1 MSIRVTQQTMYNKMV
16 GGMQSNL
23 GAYMESIEQGSSQKK
38 VNRPSDD
45 PAGTYRIL
53 TTRVDMTNTAQYQEN
68 VDTANGWLNL
78 ADDILSRQVTT
89 AITGLKTLAEQAS
102 TGTYTAEQRK
112 MMADQARQYFGQ
124 LLNLANTEFEGKQLF
139 AGHKYDQSAFQM
151 GLGVTTWDDELTDE
165 QKDAGGGITWA
176 EMVKDGQISV
186 NPTAPTDKS
195 ILVQFTADATG
206 KPFEAGSVL
215 QGGET
220 FRWSDDGGV
229 TWHGDGED
237 AGKYKVEYNQA
248 TEQYDLNADGVII
261 SINKYKKNYEG
272 AYLDAEG
279 RPLPEGGAPVE
290 NRVPI
295 KTHEPEKGASA
306 NNGTTLYLRPAAF
319 YQGDDKDPPA
329 QITVMGNKFLAE
341 SEKGDASLIRAEGT
355 FGKNVAV
362 RIDAIDLEKGT
373 IQYSYSTDSGSN
385 WVTPLTAR
393 INKDDNGDITGTRL
407 PVPGGYMEIDGE
419 VIPDLTEKTQIQIHP
434 SRSDL
439 KYEIMKDTFLEVN
452 SVGKD
457 VFGGWY
463 EGKPVMDDQDNN
475 LFEVVGS
482 FIGYLEGNNQE
493 GCQKTLAALTK
504 AENTVLAEA
513 TRIGGMEN
521 RLEMAADVLSFQ
533 KIDQQ
538 ERLSYVE
545 DIDLTELLTKLTR
558 QQIAYQTV
566 LQSSS
571 MIMNMSLA
579 NYI

>member
-112 MMADQARQYFGQ
+112 IMADQARQYFGQ
-124 LLNLANTEFEGKQLF
+124 LLNLANTEFEGKQIF

-151 GLGVTTWDDELTDE
+151 GLGVTTWDDEW
-165 QKDAGGGITWA
+165 KK
-176 EMVKDGQISV
+176 MVNNGQISV
-186 NPTAPTDKS
+186 DPNAPTDKTV
-195 ILVQFTADATG
+195 IFQFA
-206 KPFEAGSVL
+206 KPDGTPTPEGEPGEQLDVGSTYRWSTD
-215 QGGET
+215 GGET
-220 FRWSDDGGV
+220 WSEFV
-229 TWHGDGED
+229 TLDEKDITKDEARNPVAYTLKANGTIVTI
-237 AGKYKVEYNQA
+237 K
-248 TEQYDLNADGVII
+248 TETGADGNTVVP
-261 SINKYKKNYEG
+261 NVKYADTSKEG
-272 AYLDAEG
+272 AG
-279 RPLPEGGAPVE
+279 
-290 NRVPI
+290 
-295 KTHEPEKGASA
+295 A
-306 NNGTTLYLRPAAF
+306 NNGTLLYVRPTAF

-329 QITVMGNKFLAE
+329 QIMGGSDALNKLV
-341 SEKGDASLIRAEGT
+341 KQDAANIKAEGT
-355 FGKNVAV
+355 FGKNVVV
-362 RIDAIDLEKGT
+362 RIDSYDDKTGMF
-373 IQYSYSTDSGSN
+373 QYSYSTDSGAN
-385 WVTPLTAR
+385 WVTPLNA
-393 INKDDNGDITGTRL
+393 KADDDVNGNGTRL
-407 PVPGGYMEIDGE
+407 PVPGGYMQLSPAVVSELKNNPG
-419 VIPDLTEKTQIQIHP
+419 TQIQIHP

-463 EGKPVMDDQDNN
+463 DGKPAMDDPDNN

-504 AENTVLAEA
+504 AEKTVLAEA

-521 RLEMAADVLSFQ
+521 RLDMAADVLSFQ

>member
-112 MMADQARQYFGQ
+112 IMADQARQYFGQ

-139 AGHKYDQSAFQM
+139 AGHKYDQSSFQM
-151 GLGVTTWDDELTDE
+151 GLGVTTWDDEW
-165 QKDAGGGITWA
+165 KK
-176 EMVKDGQISV
+176 MVNNGQISV
-186 NPTAPTDKS
+186 DPDAPTDKTV
-195 ILVQFTADATG
+195 IFQFA
-206 KPFEAGSVL
+206 KPDGTPTPEGERGEPLEAGSTYRWSTD
-215 QGGET
+215 GGET
-220 FRWSDDGGV
+220 WSEFV
-229 TWHGDGED
+229 TLDEKD
-237 AGKYKVEYNQA
+237 ITKDEAGNPVAYTLKANGTIVTIK
-248 TEQYDLNADGVII
+248 TETDADGNTVVP
-261 SINKYKKNYEG
+261 NVKYADTSKEG
-272 AYLDAEG
+272 AG
-279 RPLPEGGAPVE
+279 
-290 NRVPI
+290 
-295 KTHEPEKGASA
+295 A
-306 NNGTTLYLRPAAF
+306 NNGTLLYVRPTAF

-329 QITVMGNKFLAE
+329 QITVMGGSKFLNDLV
-341 SEKGDASLIRAEGT
+341 KQDAANIKAEGT
-355 FGKNVAV
+355 FGKNVVV
-362 RIDAIDLEKGT
+362 RIDSYDDKTGMF
-373 IQYSYSTDSGSN
+373 QYSYSTDSGAN
-385 WVTPLTAR
+385 WVTPLNA
-393 INKDDNGDITGTRL
+393 KADDDPNGNGTRL
-407 PVPGGYMEIDGE
+407 PVPGGYMQLSPAVVTNLKDNPG
-419 VIPDLTEKTQIQIHP
+419 TQIQIHP

-463 EGKPVMDDQDNN
+463 DGKPAMDDPDNN

-504 AENTVLAEA
+504 AEKTVLAEA

-521 RLEMAADVLSFQ
+521 RLDMAADVLSFQ

>member
-102 TGTYTAEQRK
+102 TGTYDADKR
-112 MMADQARQYFGQ
+112 MIMADQARQYFGQ
-124 LLNLANTEFEGKQLF
+124 LLNLANTEFEGKQIF
-139 AGHKYDQSAFQM
+139 GGHKYDQSAFQM
-151 GLGVTTWDDELTDE
+151 GMAPTCWDELSKEESEEDYVSWDKLI
-165 QKDAGGGITWA
+165 QSGQ
-176 EMVKDGQISV
+176 VKVD
-186 NPTAPTDKS
+186 PLAPTDK
-195 ILVQFTADATG
+195 TAII
-206 KPFEAGSVL
+206 KFEQEGALGTEVK
-215 QGGET
+215 T
-220 FRWSDDGGV
+220 FKWSNDGGKTWKDGKVNDKNDVWELDTGESGLIV
-229 TWHGDGED
+229 T
-237 AGKYKVEYNQA
+237 V
-248 TEQYDLNADGVII
+248 
-261 SINKYKKNYEG
+261 NKYRTNAEG
-272 AYLDAEG
+272 AYLNDKGQPVGNKDQAKLKIKVHAGNTEDG
-279 RPLPEGGAPVE
+279 PGA
-290 NRVPI
+290 
-295 KTHEPEKGASA
+295 KD
-306 NNGTTLYLRPAAF
+306 GTQIYIRPAAF

-329 QITVMGNKFLAE
+329 QITVMGGSKFLNDLV
-341 SEKGDASLIRAEGT
+341 KQDAANIKAEGT
-355 FGKNVAV
+355 FGKNVVV
-362 RIDAIDLEKGT
+362 RIDSYDDKTGMF
-373 IQYSYSTDSGSN
+373 QYSYSTDSGAN
-385 WVTPLTAR
+385 WVTPLNA
-393 INKDDNGDITGTRL
+393 KADENGNGTRL
-407 PVPGGYMEIDGE
+407 PVPGGYMQLSPA
-419 VIPDLTEKTQIQIHP
+419 VVADLKDNPGTQIQIHP

-463 EGKPVMDDQDNN
+463 DGKPAMDDPDNN

-504 AENTVLAEA
+504 AEKTVLAEA

-521 RLEMAADVLSFQ
+521 RLDMAADVLSFQ

>member
-112 MMADQARQYFGQ
+112 IMADQARQYFGQ

-139 AGHKYDQSAFQM
+139 AGHKYDQSSFQM
-151 GLGVTTWDDELTDE
+151 GLGVTTWDDEW
-165 QKDAGGGITWA
+165 KK
-176 EMVKDGQISV
+176 MVNNGQISV
-186 NPTAPTDKS
+186 DPDAPTDKTV
-195 ILVQFTADATG
+195 IFQFA
-206 KPFEAGSVL
+206 KPDGTPTPEGEPGEPLEAGSTYRWSTD
-215 QGGET
+215 GGET
-220 FRWSDDGGV
+220 WSEFV
-229 TWHGDGED
+229 TLDEKD
-237 AGKYKVEYNQA
+237 ITKDEAGNPVAYTLKANGTIVTIK
-248 TEQYDLNADGVII
+248 TETDADGNTVVP
-261 SINKYKKNYEG
+261 NVKYADTSKEG
-272 AYLDAEG
+272 AG
-279 RPLPEGGAPVE
+279 
-290 NRVPI
+290 
-295 KTHEPEKGASA
+295 A
-306 NNGTTLYLRPAAF
+306 NNGTLLYVRPTAF

-329 QITVMGNKFLAE
+329 QITVMGGSDALNKLV
-341 SEKGDASLIRAEGT
+341 KQDAANIKAEGT
-355 FGKNVAV
+355 FGKNVVV
-362 RIDAIDLEKGT
+362 RIDSYDDKTGMF
-373 IQYSYSTDSGSN
+373 QYSYSTDSGAN
-385 WVTPLTAR
+385 WVTPLNA
-393 INKDDNGDITGTRL
+393 KADDDVNGNGTRL
-407 PVPGGYMEIDGE
+407 PVPGGYMQLSPAVVSELKNNPG
-419 VIPDLTEKTQIQIHP
+419 TQIQIHP

-463 EGKPVMDDQDNN
+463 DGKPAMDDPDNN

-504 AENTVLAEA
+504 AEKTVLAEA

-521 RLEMAADVLSFQ
+521 RLDMAADVLSFQ

>member
-112 MMADQARQYFGQ
+112 IMADQARQYFGQ

-139 AGHKYDQSAFQM
+139 AGHKYDQSSFQM
-151 GLGVTTWDDELTDE
+151 GLGVTTWDDEW
-165 QKDAGGGITWA
+165 KK
-176 EMVKDGQISV
+176 MVNNGQISV
-186 NPTAPTDKS
+186 DPNAPTDKTV
-195 ILVQFTADATG
+195 IFQFA
-206 KPFEAGSVL
+206 KPDGTPTPEGEPLKASSTYRWSTD
-215 QGGET
+215 GGET
-220 FRWSDDGGV
+220 WSEFV
-229 TWHGDGED
+229 TLDEKDITKDEAENPVAYTLKANGTIVTI
-237 AGKYKVEYNQA
+237 K
-248 TEQYDLNADGVII
+248 TETDADGNTVVP
-261 SINKYKKNYEG
+261 NVKYADTSKEG
-272 AYLDAEG
+272 AG
-279 RPLPEGGAPVE
+279 
-290 NRVPI
+290 
-295 KTHEPEKGASA
+295 A
-306 NNGTTLYLRPAAF
+306 NNGTLLYVRPTAF

-329 QITVMGNKFLAE
+329 QITVMGGSDALNKLV
-341 SEKGDASLIRAEGT
+341 KQDAANIKAEGT
-355 FGKNVAV
+355 FGKNVVV
-362 RIDAIDLEKGT
+362 RIDSYDDKTGMF
-373 IQYSYSTDSGSN
+373 QYSYSTDSGAN
-385 WVTPLTAR
+385 WVTPLNA
-393 INKDDNGDITGTRL
+393 KADDDPNGNGTRL
-407 PVPGGYMEIDGE
+407 PVPGGYMQLSPAVVRELKNNPG
-419 VIPDLTEKTQIQIHP
+419 TQIQIHP

-463 EGKPVMDDQDNN
+463 DGKPAMDDPDNN

-504 AENTVLAEA
+504 AEKTVLAEA

-521 RLEMAADVLSFQ
+521 RLDMAADVLSFQ